1 MFQVTEKA
9 IEMIKNFLQD
19 KDEAHS
25 IRVMM
30 VEGGCAGPSLGMALD
45 ESKEDDEVFKENG
58 ITFMVNR
65 DLFELAKP
73 ISLDYITTNMGSGFK
88 LTSGLDEGSS
98 CGGSCCCS

>member
-9 IEMIKNFLQD
+9 IEMINEFLKD
-19 KDEAHS
+19 KDEVHS

-30 VEGGCAGPSLGMALD
+30 VEGGCAGSSLGMALD

-58 ITFMVNR
+58 ITFMINR
-65 DLFELAKP
+65 DLFELVKP
-73 ISLDYITTNMGSGFK
+73 INLDYITTNMGSGFK
-88 LTSGLDEGSS
+88 LTSSLEAGSS